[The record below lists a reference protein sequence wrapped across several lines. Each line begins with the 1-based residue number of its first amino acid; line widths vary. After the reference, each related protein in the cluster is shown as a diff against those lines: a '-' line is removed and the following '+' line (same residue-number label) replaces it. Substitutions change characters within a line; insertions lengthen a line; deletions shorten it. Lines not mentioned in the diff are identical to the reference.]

1 MRKLAPV
8 VALVCSS
15 TIHAQTGTEP
25 SGDSPAPFGT
35 IIVRGERATLD
46 IRPDEVFSEE
56 DIAFYGF
63 DSIGEVVDEISSR
76 NGGSDDDIVFLVDG
90 KRVGGLEDISEF
102 PAEAID
108 QLELFPPGSAPEVG
122 GTASQRVVNIRLKPS
137 TSIYLA
143 NATLTSATDGGFEQ
157 YDGEFNFTHIEAPR
171 RINLGIQ
178 VRGNGALLESERDIV
193 QADTSS
199 PNLGDFRTLLPE
211 NRELRLRGTISDALS
226 PSLTAVVSTRF
237 LRRSTVSKLG
247 IGANGGALTQ
257 DALLERFRTNAVL
270 TGQFDEWLVTANAS
284 YGITRRRTL
293 TDNVLAGPKSPQPK
307 IDTLLRRFEADLG
320 ITRPVVQLPAGPLTL
335 TARGRFS
342 SESIQTGGDEF
353 TQSMRQLSGGI
364 SIPLTHDDLGP
375 VRGIGTID
383 LGVDASFTDYSG
395 IESFSNSIISLNW
408 RPATWLRLSGSL
420 STGKAPPST
429 ELLSAPVI
437 STPGTRYFD
446 PLSNQ
451 TVDVVA
457 ITGGSPNLLTQDD
470 HDWRLGL
477 EIRPQ
482 SSRLKALTADFSSTR
497 NRNIITALPPANPL
511 ILDAFPER
519 FERDDSGRL
528 LAVDTR
534 PLNFAQKSEKR
545 LRYAFEL
552 SFPLGGAVYSE
563 NSASA
568 GSGIEPPRRIGIPQR
583 LQILFSHAILLD
595 SEILVAQGFAPI
607 DLLSPSALG
616 LGGSGRSRHEA
627 DLTVR
632 YGASGIGAEASA
644 RHSSAGFISA
654 ADDGD
659 METFRFSALSTADL
673 RFFIEGRR
681 IAQNSKFLSGTRFTF
696 AIRNITNS
704 RQDVQD
710 SSGTTPLLYQQ
721 AYRDPTGR
729 WIELALR
736 KKF

>member
-15 TIHAQTGTEP
+15 AIHAQTGTEP
-25 SGDSPAPFGT
+25 SGDSPDPFGT

-46 IRPDEVFSEE
+46 IRPDEVFSGE
-56 DIAFYGF
+56 DIVFYGL

-76 NGGSDDDIVFLVDG
+76 NGGSDSDIVFLVDG

-143 NATLTSATDGGFEQ
+143 NATLESATEGGFEQ
-157 YDGEFNFTHIEAPR
+157 YDGEFSFTQIEAPR

-178 VRGNGALLESERDIV
+178 VRGNGSLLEGERDIV
-193 QADTSS
+193 QADNSS

-211 NRELRLRGTISDALS
+211 NEELRLRGTISDRLS
-226 PSLTAVVSTRF
+226 PSLTAVLSTRY
-237 LRRSTVSKLG
+237 LRRNSVSKLG
-247 IGANGGALTQ
+247 IGASGGALTQ
-257 DALLERFRTNAVL
+257 DTLLERFRTNAVL

-284 YGITRRRTL
+284 YGVTRRRTL
-293 TDNVLAGPKSPQPK
+293 TENVLTGPSSPQPK
-307 IDTLLRRFEADLG
+307 INTLLRRFEADLG
-320 ITRPVVQLPAGPLTL
+320 VTRPIVQLPAGPLTL

-353 TQSMRQLSGGI
+353 SQSMRQLGGGI
-364 SIPLTHDDLGP
+364 AIPLTHDDLGP
-375 VRGIGTID
+375 VEGIGTID
-383 LGVDASFTDYSG
+383 LGVDASITDFSG

-408 RPATWLRLSGSL
+408 RPAEWLRLSGSL
-420 STGKAPPST
+420 STGQTPPSA
-429 ELLSAPVI
+429 ELISAPLI
-437 STPGTRYFD
+437 ATPGTRYFD

-457 ITGGSPNLLTQDD
+457 ITGGSPNLRTQDNQ
-470 HDWRLGL
+470 DWRLGL

-482 SSRLKALTADFSSTR
+482 GSRLKAFSADFFSTR
-497 NRNIITALPPANPL
+497 NRNIITALPPANTL
-511 ILDAFPER
+511 VLDTFPER

-552 SFPLGGAVYSE
+552 SFPLGRSD
-563 NSASA
+563 NSDNSTSA
-568 GSGIEPPRRIGIPQR
+568 ASGIEPPRRIGIAQR
-583 LQILFSHAILLD
+583 LQFLFSHAIILD
-595 SEILVAQGFAPI
+595 SEVLVAQGFAPI

-616 LGGSGRSRHEA
+616 VGGSGRSRHEV
-627 DLTVR
+627 DLTLR
-632 YGASGIGAEASA
+632 YGARGIGAEASA

-654 ADDGD
+654 VDDGD
-659 METFRFSALSTADL
+659 TETFRFSGLSTADL

-681 IAQNSKFLSGTRFTF
+681 IAPGSKFLSGTRFTL

-710 SSGTTPLLYQQ
+710 SSGNTPLLYQP
-721 AYRDPTGR
+721 AFRDPTGR
-729 WIELALR
+729 WIEVALR
-736 KKF
+736 RKF